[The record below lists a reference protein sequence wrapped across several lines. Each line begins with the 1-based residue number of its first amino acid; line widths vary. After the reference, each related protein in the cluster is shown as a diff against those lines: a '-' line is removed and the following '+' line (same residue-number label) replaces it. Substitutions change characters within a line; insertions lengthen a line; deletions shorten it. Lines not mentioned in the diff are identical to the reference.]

1 MSRRFGV
8 WTRLLLAMSVASVVL
23 VLPGDRLTARVA
35 RAGGCPSEPIT
46 IAKIVNLE
54 GVSPVTCFGGELLTF
69 RAFVPVPEG
78 LGGTSASTLAPAWLD
93 DFTGSWVSLGTGPD
107 EATTGAFV
115 PPALGHCKLGPN
127 GQGCPFRTYAN
138 RWATVSAHYDGPVA
152 QTCRYSSHPPGKGF
166 SKQAAVAECR
176 AKLIVLSVG
185 PDSLPA
191 TDAVAAL
198 DDAPRG
204 GPAAL
209 AWFVVFGAGVLVLA
223 ARRPSLGRR

>member
-1 MSRRFGV
+1 MSRRFGA
-8 WTRLLLAMSVASVVL
+8 WARLLLAASVALVVL
-23 VLPGDRLTARVA
+23 VVPGDRLTAPVA

-46 IAKIVNLE
+46 IAKIVNLA

-69 RAFVPVPEG
+69 RAFIPVPEG
-78 LGGTSASTLAPAWLD
+78 LGGTSATTIAPAWLD
-93 DFTGSWVSLGTGPD
+93 DWLGSSVLLGTGPRG
-107 EATTGAFV
+107 ASTVAFV
-115 PPALGHCKLGPN
+115 PPALGHCALGPN
-127 GQGCPFRTYAN
+127 GQGCPFRSYAN

-191 TDAVAAL
+191 TDAVTAPSA
-198 DDAPRG
+198 APRG

-209 AWFVVFGAGVLVLA
+209 AWFVVFGAGFA
-223 ARRPSLGRR
+223 APSRAPPSLGRR